1 MTNAETKAQL
11 LLCTEPNPELAA
23 RLTRLLEERLGSL
36 PDGQRAGRVLVRLLD
51 DPMRGHVTD
60 GRPVYEAVVEIG
72 PLTDAGLLAGCLQG
86 AAADLYRDV
95 DVDRSAVIAGVTETI
110 KPGTGDLQLSF
121 VMSHRPDLPVVEFHR
136 YWLEE
141 HTRHARTEFFLGYH
155 QFHGDPV
162 LSAALAEKAG
172 FARSDVDG
180 IAECYLDSIAGFT
193 ADPPTERG
201 DRENFADAATEV
213 GHIFQVFP
221 ILHNETV

>member
-1 MTNAETKAQL
+1 MTNAKTKAQL
-11 LLCTEPNPELAA
+11 LLSAEPNPALAA
-23 RLTRLLEERLGSL
+23 RLTGFLEERLGRL
-36 PDGQRAGRVLVRLLD
+36 PDGQQAGRVLVRLLD
-51 DPMRGHVTD
+51 DPMRGHVRD

-72 PLTDAGLLAGCLQG
+72 PLADADLLAGCLQD
-86 AAADLYRDV
+86 AAADLYGAV
-95 DVDRSAVIAGVTETI
+95 DVDRSAVIAGITETI

-121 VMSHRPDLPVVEFHR
+121 VMSRRPDLPVAEFHR

-141 HTRHARTEFFLGYH
+141 HARHARTEFFLGYH

-162 LSAALAEKAG
+162 LSAALAERAG

-180 IAECYLDSIAGFT
+180 VAECYLDSIAGFT

-213 GHIFQVFP
+213 GV
-221 ILHNETV
+221 ILRTVGTYPPS